1 MRVVTMNNYF
11 NIIKRYFKRAG
22 SAMALLFYCSVNGRY
37 LAHRLLPYRHWY
49 VQSHGREAFM
59 APLQKDLLLL

>member
-37 LAHRLLPYRHWY
+37 